1 MAQLVEW
8 LADHVGPADDGPPPE
23 PRRPRPTAYLLETSS
38 PPPNHD
44 ISSRYAV
51 TGGGRAAVSLA
62 WCSSVTWQAERRTIA
77 GNALGVGVA
86 TAAYAISF
94 GAIAVTSG
102 LTVLQTQVL
111 SVLMFTGGSQFALV
125 GVLAGGGGAVSAVA
139 TAVLLGARNAFYGLR
154 LAPVLRVRGPSRLA
168 AAQLTI
174 DESAAMS
181 FAQDEHRFDGRSARL
196 AFWATGLCVFVLWN
210 AGTLVGALTAAAIG
224 DPRMFGLDAAI
235 PAGFIALV
243 WPRLRDRR
251 AWAWPSARQSWRS
264 PSPPRCGPACRC
276 CSRRSSRSSP
286 AC

>member
-1 MAQLVEW
+1 MVL
-8 LADHVGPADDGPPPE
+8 G
-23 PRRPRPTAYLLETSS
+23 
-38 PPPNHD
+38 
-44 ISSRYAV
+44 
-51 TGGGRAAVSLA
+51 
-62 WCSSVTWQAERRTIA
+62 VTWQAERRTIA

-168 AAQLTI
+168 AAQLTM

-210 AGTLVGALTAAAIG
+210 TGTLVGALTAEAIG

-251 AWAWPSARQSWRS
+251 AWGVALGASVVALALTPVLRPGVPVLLSSVVAVVAGVLTVRRQVEGTR
-264 PSPPRCGPACRC
+264 
-276 CSRRSSRSSP
+276 
-286 AC
+286 

>member
-1 MAQLVEW
+1 MVL
-8 LADHVGPADDGPPPE
+8 G
-23 PRRPRPTAYLLETSS
+23 
-38 PPPNHD
+38 
-44 ISSRYAV
+44 
-51 TGGGRAAVSLA
+51 
-62 WCSSVTWQAERRTIA
+62 VTWQAERRTIA

-102 LTVLQTQVL
+102 LTLLQTQVL

-154 LAPVLRVRGPSRLA
+154 LAPVLQVRGPSRLA
-168 AAQLTI
+168 AAQLTM

-210 AGTLVGALTAAAIG
+210 TGTLVGALTAEAIG
-224 DPRMFGLDAAI
+224 DPGCSGWTRRSR
-235 PAGFIALV
+235 PASSPWCGRGCATGE
-243 WPRLRDRR
+243 PG
-251 AWAWPSARQSWRS
+251 AWPSARRSWRS
-264 PSPPRCGPACRC
+264 PSPPCCGPACRC